1 MVTRIGP
8 KGGKPY
14 RIYFREW
21 REKRD
26 LTQEQV
32 AERLGTTKA
41 TVSRMETGKVQY
53 NRGYVEALAFAL
65 AIEPDQLFR
74 DPEQPSADA
83 LLQRATPE
91 QRARVLSV
99 IEALLKT
106 G

>member
-1 MVTRIGP
+1 MVARIGP
-8 KGGKPY
+8 KSGKPF

-21 REKRD
+21 REKRGF
-26 LTQEQV
+26 TQEQI
-32 AERLGTTKA
+32 AERIETTKA

-53 NRGYVEALAFAL
+53 NRGYVEALAGAL

-74 DPEQPSADA
+74 DPEQPSADS
-83 LLQRATPE
+83 LLQKASPE